1 MKIGLLNKERAKQ
14 ASEYAVAAA
23 LCLLILFCYLKLWKA
38 DLRVPFY
45 YAGDTVFYAMCVK
58 GMIDNGWYWQN
69 AFVGAPD
76 GLLMYDFPWVDH
88 SVGVLLWLISIFT
101 HNFAL
106 VLNIFY
112 LLTFPLVTLTSL
124 FVFRHFKLSYIPS
137 LFCSLL
143 YAFLP
148 YHFLRN
154 ENHLILS
161 AYYGIPLV
169 TMVLLWITAEQF
181 SLRSKRF
188 IFSAVICALIGASG
202 VYYPFFSCFLLLV
215 AGAIGS
221 LKFQSFRPLMTTI
234 VLVGITGS
242 TLLISLSPSFVYKYR
257 RGDAG
262 VMQRHPGAA
271 EDFGLKISQLLL
283 PITGHRLDTLNQ
295 LKAFH
300 NANTLVTESDAASL
314 GVIGSIGFLALLV
327 QLLRRK
333 EIVTSVAPGLFSDL
347 SIMNVF
353 AVLLGLVG
361 GFGFLFAVL
370 ISSGIRCYNR
380 ISVFIAFFS
389 LMAVAIGLERIYQ
402 RTLKSRRSIFYSLL
416 AVALVAGV
424 LDQTTPAYIHDY
436 AAIKI
441 EYLSDDQ
448 FVKGIENSV
457 PPASMIFQLPYVPFP
472 EFPPFNKMRDYD
484 HFRGY
489 VHSQNLRWSYGTMKN
504 REGDQALQGI
514 AALPIEE
521 LVQIISFAGFKGIYL
536 DRFGY
541 ADNGAAI
548 ETKLSDLLQN
558 KPIVSP
564 NGRLV
569 FFNLVDYVGRLR
581 EKYPD
586 NEWEANEDLSFHPVL
601 VDWKGGFSGYES
613 LPGKT
618 WRWCSSEGELHLRN
632 TSQRPRTIRLE
643 MSFATGYE
651 QLDDLVISGLISEQL
666 KVNATPSFFA
676 KTITVPPGE
685 SVINF
690 RSSAKRVYAP
700 LDTRFLV
707 FKVEDFK
714 MTELQLKPN

>member
-1 MKIGLLNKERAKQ
+1 
-14 ASEYAVAAA
+14 
-23 LCLLILFCYLKLWKA
+23 
-38 DLRVPFY
+38 
-45 YAGDTVFYAMCVK
+45 
-58 GMIDNGWYWQN
+58 
-69 AFVGAPD
+69 
-76 GLLMYDFPWVDH
+76 
-88 SVGVLLWLISIFT
+88 
-101 HNFAL
+101 
-106 VLNIFY
+106 
-112 LLTFPLVTLTSL
+112 
-124 FVFRHFKLSYIPS
+124 
-137 LFCSLL
+137 
-143 YAFLP
+143 
-148 YHFLRN
+148 
-154 ENHLILS
+154 
-161 AYYGIPLV
+161 
-169 TMVLLWITAEQF
+169 
-181 SLRSKRF
+181 
-188 IFSAVICALIGASG
+188 
-202 VYYPFFSCFLLLV
+202 
-215 AGAIGS
+215 
-221 LKFQSFRPLMTTI
+221 
-234 VLVGITGS
+234 
-242 TLLISLSPSFVYKYR
+242 
-257 RGDAG
+257 
-262 VMQRHPGAA
+262 
-271 EDFGLKISQLLL
+271 
-283 PITGHRLDTLNQ
+283 
-295 LKAFH
+295 
-300 NANTLVTESDAASL
+300 
-314 GVIGSIGFLALLV
+314 
-327 QLLRRK
+327 
-333 EIVTSVAPGLFSDL
+333 
-347 SIMNVF
+347 
-353 AVLLGLVG
+353 
-361 GFGFLFAVL
+361 
-370 ISSGIRCYNR
+370 
-380 ISVFIAFFS
+380 
-389 LMAVAIGLERIYQ
+389 
-402 RTLKSRRSIFYSLL
+402 
-416 AVALVAGV
+416 
-424 LDQTTPAYIHDY
+424 
-436 AAIKI
+436 
-441 EYLSDDQ
+441 
-448 FVKGIENSV
+448 
-457 PPASMIFQLPYVPFP
+457 
-472 EFPPFNKMRDYD
+472 
-484 HFRGY
+484 
-489 VHSQNLRWSYGTMKN
+489 MKN